1 MKKLLGVLLAFFM
14 CCVPIGIQA
23 DEEVLSFE
31 YTGQRIEIKGAFV
44 YYLLDDGIYVSEAPM
59 DCGRYRAIYSDG
71 SYIDYEI
78 TPKIVHVNVRY
89 NKDWRQGD
97 PELNRYLC
105 EYDGDYEFILSS
117 YVNGDFKTDYNDNY
131 EFEFEPK
138 NKKDVEIVKTT
149 ITHPDVEYVY
159 TGSDIVIDSKVDSI
173 SPIVLKNAG
182 EYIVSFS
189 VDSNYYESIPFKV
202 TILPKTVQLRLNK
215 YQKYFGE
222 KNPVLET
229 DDYILTR
236 EVGED
241 VGNYKLTAKS
251 KSSNYKYEIIEN
263 DMFTILENKAQQIKP
278 EATNHPSNDEK
289 KEPLQSV
296 NASNKDKNKY
306 AEASDKNINI
316 NTETKVDKESAKTE
330 TKVVTGVSNLTPM
343 YLSFMTISLVV
354 IINMLIKKI
363 NKYIGGANYT
373 I

>member
-1 MKKLLGVLLAFFM
+1 MRRILGVFMALFM

-23 DEEVLSFE
+23 EEEVLSFE
-31 YTGQRIEIKGAFV
+31 YTGQKIEIDDAIGYHLIDDDKFV
-44 YYLLDDGIYVSEAPM
+44 LKAPK
-59 DCGRYRAIYSDG
+59 DCGRYRAYYSDG

-78 TPKIVHVNVRY
+78 TPKVVRVNVRY

-97 PELNRYLC
+97 PEENRYLC

-173 SPIVLKNAG
+173 TPILLKNAG
-182 EYIVSFS
+182 EYIASFN
-189 VDSNYYESIPFKV
+189 VDSDYYESIPFKV
-202 TILPKTVQLRLNK
+202 TILPKTVKLKLNK
-215 YQKYFGE
+215 YQKYVGE
-222 KNPVLET
+222 KDPVLET

-236 EVGED
+236 EVGEG

-251 KSSNYKYEIIEN
+251 KSRNYKYEIVEN
-263 DMFTILENKAQQIKP
+263 DIFSILENKTQQIKP
-278 EATNHPSNDEK
+278 EVINQPSNDEK
-289 KEPLQSV
+289 KEPSQSV

-306 AEASDKNINI
+306 ADASDKNTNINI
-316 NTETKVDKESAKTE
+316 ETKVDKESAKTE
-330 TKVVTGVSNLTPM
+330 TKVVTGVSNVAST
-343 YLSFMTISLVV
+343 YFSLMVLCTVV
-354 IINMLIKKI
+354 IISLKV
-363 NKYIGGANYT
+363 YR
-373 I
+373 

>member
-1 MKKLLGVLLAFFM
+1 MKKLLGVLLALLM

-23 DEEVLSFE
+23 KEEVLSFE
-31 YTGQRIEIKGAFV
+31 YTGQMIEIKGAFG
-44 YYLLDDGIYVSEAPM
+44 YHLIEDDKFVLEAPKN
-59 DCGRYRAIYSDG
+59 CGRYRAYYSDG

-78 TPKIVHVNVRY
+78 TPKVVRVNVRY

-97 PELNRYLC
+97 PEENRYLC
-105 EYDGDYEFILSS
+105 EYDGDYEFKLDS

-182 EYIVSFS
+182 EYIVNFS

-202 TILPKTVQLRLNK
+202 TILPKTVKLKLNK
-215 YQKYFGE
+215 YQKYVGE
-222 KNPVLET
+222 KDPVLET
-229 DDYILTR
+229 DNYILTR

-251 KSSNYKYEIIEN
+251 KSRNYKYEIIEN
-263 DMFTILENKAQQIKP
+263 DIFTILENKVQLIKP
-278 EATNHPSNDEK
+278 DVTNHPSNDEK
-289 KEPLQSV
+289 QEPLQSV
-296 NASNKDKNKY
+296 NVSNKDKNKY
-306 AEASDKNINI
+306 ASVSDKNTNINI
-316 NTETKVDKESAKTE
+316 ETKADNKSAKTE
-330 TKVVTGVSNLTPM
+330 TKVVTGVSNLTTI

-354 IINMLIKKI
+354 TMYILIKKR
-363 NKYIGGANYT
+363 NVKS
-373 I
+373 